1 MRDKCKGATCNRFN
15 CPANCQN
22 KKGKVWGTL
31 FYDVVSLTLKSNI
44 SHYTFCM
51 PECVSKDYFSIF
63 LAIKYLSCCYALWHH
78 Q

>member
-44 SHYTFCM
+44 SHY
-51 PECVSKDYFSIF
+51 S
-63 LAIKYLSCCYALWHH
+63 
-78 Q
+78 